1 MEVDKSVRR
10 SERKIGFKFKF
21 EGRPTIFW
29 AISTPLKGVR
39 EKKMS
44 VTVLETATF

>member
-1 MEVDKSVRR
+1 MKS
-10 SERKIGFKFKF
+10 GFKFD
-21 EGRPTIFW
+21 GRPTT
-29 AISTPLKGVR
+29 SRLQVSPLETVR